1 MAAGFIPSSELLDTR
16 DRDGV
21 LAGLFHGRPAKL
33 VVDVGAS
40 VGRMT
45 ATYLRL
51 FPQAC
56 IHAFEPHP
64 DSHAR
69 LVAAVGGEP
78 RVHVEHAAVTDVEGS
93 IMLHANR
100 LRATSSTLRRPTH
113 GRRYFPAADG
123 WVRDIEVPSITLDAY
138 CARRGIEH
146 IDVLKMD
153 VQGGELAAL
162 RGAKRLLAERRIAA
176 IFTEVFFV
184 PHYAG
189 APLFHAIWSH
199 LEIFGYTL
207 FTLFPT
213 REGRNGQL
221 RFGDAIFIS
230 PQLRAEVVDQ
240 EPAEP

>member
-1 MAAGFIPSSELLDTR
+1 MAGDFISSSELLDTR
-16 DRDGV
+16 DREAV
-21 LAGLFHGRPAKL
+21 LAGLFVGRPPQL
-33 VVDVGAS
+33 VCDVGAS
-40 VGRMT
+40 VGRVT
-45 ATYLRL
+45 AAYLRF

-64 DSHAR
+64 DSHSR

-78 RVHVEHAAVTDVEGS
+78 RVHVERVAVTDAEGS
-93 IMLHANR
+93 IVLHANL
-100 LRATSSTLRRPTH
+100 LRQTSSTLSRPTQ

-123 WVRDIEVPSITLDAY
+123 WDRDIEVPSITLDAY
-138 CARRGIEH
+138 CGRRGIEQ
-146 IDVLKMD
+146 IDILKLD
-153 VQGGELAAL
+153 VQGCELAAL
-162 RGAKRLLAERRIAA
+162 RGAKRLLAGQRIAA
-176 IFTEVFFV
+176 IFAEVFFV

-199 LEIFGYTL
+199 LEDFGYSL

-213 REGRNGQL
+213 RQGRNGQL

-240 EPAEP
+240 QPAEP